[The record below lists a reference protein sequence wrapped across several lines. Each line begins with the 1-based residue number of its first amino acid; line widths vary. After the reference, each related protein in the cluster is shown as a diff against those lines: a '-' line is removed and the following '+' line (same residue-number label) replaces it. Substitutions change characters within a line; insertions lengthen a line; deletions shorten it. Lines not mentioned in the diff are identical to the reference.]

1 MARILVVDDSPTEM
15 FRFREIL
22 QRNGHQVLEATN
34 GADGVAMARADKP
47 DLVLMDVVMPGMN
60 GFQATRQ
67 IARGAETNKIP
78 VVIVST
84 KDQETDRVWGRRQ
97 GASDYLTK
105 PIDEPAL
112 MKVITQLLAA
122 G

>member
-1 MARILVVDDSPTEM
+1 MATTNFNLRLEQDLRDKAFPVFERYGLSASQAFKLFLT
-15 FRFREIL
+15 
-22 QRNGHQVLEATN
+22 QV
-34 GADGVAMARADKP
+34 
-47 DLVLMDVVMPGMN
+47 
-60 GFQATRQ
+60 
-67 IARGAETNKIP
+67 AETNKIP

-105 PIDEPAL
+105 PIDEAAL